1 MQVIMRTF
9 LLPTLWLLFA
19 GPAAAGSDEPLAPGS
34 GPLSLAELARKAD
47 FVALAQVRDTD
58 YLRSRDIPVSGSAYL
73 RVLVPYKGDAGIE
86 LVEVY
91 EKGLHERECYF
102 PDRDVFEEG
111 RRYLLFLQH
120 DADHPERYRGLAEGC
135 AVDVLVDR
143 DNRYAI
149 RLPVTGLTLSDPLEQ
164 LARTM
169 QFSDPYAVVDDA
181 SLPPALRDAM
191 LAAGQIV
198 AHESEAA
205 SSSPGPAGLPR
216 PDAAA
221 SRLWRYTQG
230 VSLGEFRELMR
241 LEPADRQTR

>member
-1 MQVIMRTF
+1 MIKHP
-9 LLPTLWLLFA
+9 LLAIALLLA
-19 GPAAAGSDEPLAPGS
+19 GPAATAAGGPAAPGS
-34 GPLSLAELARKAD
+34 SPSSLAELAQQAE

-58 YLRSRDIPVSGSAYL
+58 YLRRRDIPVSGSAYL
-73 RVLVPYKGDAGIE
+73 RVLIPYKGDASAD

-91 EKGLHERECYF
+91 EKGLREHECYF
-102 PDRDVFEEG
+102 PNPTLFEEG
-111 RRYLLFLQH
+111 RRYLLFLRR
-120 DADHPERYRGLAEGC
+120 DPENPERYRGLPAGC
-135 AVDVLVDR
+135 AVDVLVDEA
-143 DNRYAI
+143 NAYAV
-149 RLPVTGLTLSDPLEQ
+149 RLPVTGIELSDS
-164 LARTM
+164 LAGIARPM
-169 QFSDPYAVVDDA
+169 RFSDPYAVVDDA

-205 SSSPGPAGLPR
+205 SSSPDPAGLPR
-216 PDAAA
+216 PDAAT